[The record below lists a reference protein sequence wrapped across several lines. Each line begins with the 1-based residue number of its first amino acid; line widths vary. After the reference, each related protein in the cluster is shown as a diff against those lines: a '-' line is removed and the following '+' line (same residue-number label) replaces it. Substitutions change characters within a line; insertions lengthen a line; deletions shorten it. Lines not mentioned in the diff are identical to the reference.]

1 LFLGGWRAPWPISV
15 WPDANTGWWPL
26 LWFLAKLLILMFC
39 FVWLRGTLPRIRYDQ
54 LMTFGWKVL
63 IPVSLAWILM
73 VATVRVA
80 LQHRHSTPVYII
92 AGAIV
97 AVLLLLAWRA
107 DVAAE
112 RRRTERERE
121 APAAGAIPGA
131 PGPGGLGEP
140 AGADAGFPVP
150 PLDLPHY
157 HGVGVVVPTGGSRP
171 GEGDTPAGTVKEVTG
186 A

>member
-1 LFLGGWRAPWPISV
+1 
-15 WPDANTGWWPL
+15 
-26 LWFLAKLLILMFC
+26 
-39 FVWLRGTLPRIRYDQ
+39 
-54 LMTFGWKVL
+54 MTFGWKVL

-97 AVLLLLAWRA
+97 AVLLLLAWRG

-112 RRRTERERE
+112 RRRAAREEPE
-121 APAAGAIPGA
+121 APARAGTTPGA

-140 AGADAGFPVP
+140 AGGFPVP

-171 GEGDTPAGTVKEVTG
+171 GEGDTAAGPVKEVTG

>member
-1 LFLGGWRAPWPISV
+1 
-15 WPDANTGWWPL
+15 
-26 LWFLAKLLILMFC
+26 
-39 FVWLRGTLPRIRYDQ
+39 
-54 LMTFGWKVL
+54 
-63 IPVSLAWILM
+63 
-73 VATVRVA
+73 VAI
-80 LQHRHSTPVYII
+80 QHRHSTPVYVI
-92 AGAIV
+92 AGVIV
-97 AVLLLLAWRA
+97 VLLLLLAWRG

-112 RRRTERERE
+112 RRRAAAKEEQE
-121 APAAGAIPGA
+121 EPARAGATPGA

-140 AGADAGFPVP
+140 AGAGAGFPVP

>member
-1 LFLGGWRAPWPISV
+1 V

-26 LWFLAKLLILMFC
+26 LWFLAKVLILMFC

-80 LQHRHSTPVYII
+80 LQHRHSTPVYVI

-97 AVLLLLAWRA
+97 AVLLLLAWRG

-121 APAAGAIPGA
+121 APAAGTAAGA

-140 AGADAGFPVP
+140 AGSGAGFPVP

-171 GEGDTPAGTVKEVTG
+171 GEGDTAAGPVKEVTG

>member
-1 LFLGGWRAPWPISV
+1 
-15 WPDANTGWWPL
+15 
-26 LWFLAKLLILMFC
+26 
-39 FVWLRGTLPRIRYDQ
+39 
-54 LMTFGWKVL
+54 
-63 IPVSLAWILM
+63 
-73 VATVRVA
+73 VA

-112 RRRTERERE
+112 RRRTATERERE
-121 APAAGAIPGA
+121 VPAAAAIPGA

-140 AGADAGFPVP
+140 AGTGGGFPVP

>member
-1 LFLGGWRAPWPISV
+1 
-15 WPDANTGWWPL
+15 
-26 LWFLAKLLILMFC
+26 
-39 FVWLRGTLPRIRYDQ
+39 
-54 LMTFGWKVL
+54 
-63 IPVSLAWILM
+63 M

-80 LQHRHSTPVYII
+80 LQHRNSTPVYVI

-97 AVLLLLAWRA
+97 ALLLLLAWRG

-112 RRRTERERE
+112 RRRTDREQE
-121 APAAGAIPGA
+121 AAAAGTTPGT

-140 AGADAGFPVP
+140 GGTGAGFPVP

-157 HGVGVVVPTGGSRP
+157 HGVGVVVPSGGSRP
-171 GEGDTPAGTVKEVTG
+171 GEGDTAAGPVKEVTG